1 MKILIAGYGSIGRR
15 HFRNLLNIGIDEILF
30 YSTQKSTI
38 EKEEIS
44 GFIIETDLD
53 KALAHKP
60 DAVIVSNPTSLHLE
74 VAIPAAK
81 AGCHLLIEKPLSHN
95 MEGLDEFRKIINETG
110 KKVLMGF
117 QFRYHPGLKQI
128 KELLSERKIGKPLS
142 VRVHWGEYLPDWH
155 PWENYRDGYS
165 ARADLGGGVILTI
178 CHPFDYLRWLLG
190 EINSV
195 QAFLGYDGDLG
206 LIEVEDT
213 AEINLKFENG
223 VIGSVHLNY
232 NQRPPVHDLEIIGSE
247 GTIYWNGLDGSLK
260 VFLAVT
266 GKWNEYFLD
275 ENFKR
280 NDLFLE
286 EMQHFL
292 DIIRTERAPSCSL
305 DDGIM
310 IQKIIH
316 DTKKSDREGKV
327 IKVKL

>member
-15 HFRNLLNIGIDEILF
+15 HFRNLLNIGIDDILF

-38 EKEEIS
+38 EKDEIS
-44 GFIIETDLD
+44 GFTVEADLE

-95 MEGLDEFRKIINETG
+95 MDRLDELRKIIDETG
-110 KKVLMGF
+110 KKVLVGF

-128 KELLSERKIGKPLS
+128 KELLTERKIGKTLS

-165 ARADLGGGVILTI
+165 ARADLGGGVILTL
-178 CHPFDYLRWLLG
+178 CHPLDYLRWLLG

-195 QAFLGYDGDLG
+195 QAFLGYGGELG

-213 AEINLKFENG
+213 AEISLKFENG
-223 VIGSVHLNY
+223 VIGSIHLNY
-232 NQRPPVHDLEIIGSE
+232 IQRPPVHDLEIIGSE
-247 GTIYWNGLDGSLK
+247 GTIHWNGLDGSLK
-260 VFLAVT
+260 VYLAET
-266 GKWNEYFLD
+266 GKWKEYFLD
-275 ENFKR
+275 EDFKR
-280 NDLFLE
+280 NDLFLAE
-286 EMQHFL
+286 LNHFI
-292 DIIRTERAPSCSL
+292 DIITTEKAPNCSL

-316 DTKKSDREGKV
+316 DSKQSDREGKV
-327 IKVKL
+327 IKVKS

>member
-15 HFRNLLNIGIDEILF
+15 HFRNLLNIGIDDILF
-30 YSTQKSTI
+30 YSSQKSII

-44 GFIIETDLD
+44 GYIIETDLE

-81 AGCHLLIEKPLSHN
+81 ADCHLLIEKPLSHN
-95 MEGLDEFRKIINETG
+95 MERLDEFRKIIDETG

-117 QFRYHPGLKQI
+117 QFRYHPGLRQI
-128 KELLSERKIGKPLS
+128 KELLTERKIGKPLS

-178 CHPFDYLRWLLG
+178 CHPLDYLRWLLG
-190 EINSV
+190 EINGV
-195 QAFLGYDGDLG
+195 QAFLGYDGELG
-206 LIEVEDT
+206 LIEVEDI

-275 ENFKR
+275 ENFER

>member
-15 HFRNLLNIGIDEILF
+15 HFRNLLNTGIDDILF
-30 YSTQKSTI
+30 YSSQKSTI

-44 GFIIETDLD
+44 GYIIETDLE

-81 AGCHLLIEKPLSHN
+81 ADCHLLIEKPLSHN
-95 MEGLDEFRKIINETG
+95 MERLDEFRKIIDETG

-117 QFRYHPGLKQI
+117 QFRYHPGLRQI
-128 KELLSERKIGKPLS
+128 KELLTEKKIGEPLS
-142 VRVHWGEYLPDWH
+142 VRAHWGEYLPDWH

-178 CHPFDYLRWLLG
+178 CHPLDYLRWLLG

-195 QAFLGYDGDLG
+195 QAFLGYDGELG

-223 VIGSVHLNY
+223 VIGNVHLNY

-247 GTIYWNGLDGSLK
+247 GTIYWNGLDGLLK
-260 VFLAVT
+260 VYLAET
-266 GKWNEYFLD
+266 GKWKEYFLD
-275 ENFKR
+275 ENFER
-280 NDLFLE
+280 NDLFLAE
-286 EMQHFL
+286 LNHFI
-292 DIIRTERAPSCSL
+292 DIIRTEKAPNCSL

-316 DTKKSDREGKV
+316 ASKQSDREGKV

>member
-95 MEGLDEFRKIINETG
+95 LEGLDEFRKIIDETG

>member
-15 HFRNLLNIGIDEILF
+15 HFRNLLNLGIDEILF

-44 GFIIETDLD
+44 SFIIETDLD
-53 KALAHKP
+53 RALAHKP

-95 MEGLDEFRKIINETG
+95 LEGLDEFRKIIDETG

>member
-15 HFRNLLNIGIDEILF
+15 HFRNLLNIGIDDILF
-30 YSTQKSTI
+30 YSSQKSTI

-44 GFIIETDLD
+44 GFIIETDLE

-95 MEGLDEFRKIINETG
+95 MERLDEFRKIIDETG

-117 QFRYHPGLKQI
+117 QFRYHPGLRQI
-128 KELLSERKIGKPLS
+128 KELLTERRIGKPLS

-178 CHPFDYLRWLLG
+178 CHPLDYLRWLLG

-195 QAFLGYDGDLG
+195 QAFLGYDGELG
-206 LIEVEDT
+206 LIEVEDI

-223 VIGSVHLNY
+223 VIGNVHLNY

-247 GTIYWNGLDGSLK
+247 GTIYWNGLDGLLK
-260 VFLAVT
+260 VYQAET
-266 GKWNEYFLD
+266 GKWKEYFLD
-275 ENFKR
+275 ENFER
-280 NDLFLE
+280 NDLFLAE
-286 EMQHFL
+286 LNHFL
-292 DIIRTERAPSCSL
+292 DIVRTEKAPNCSL

-316 DTKKSDREGKV
+316 ASKQSDREGKV